1 MIGMG
6 EDAAT
11 LEDLQVTPEMVHDA
25 AASIS
30 DAIRRT
36 PCEQSQTLSAIAG
49 CSLYLKF
56 ENLQFTASFKE
67 RGALNFLLQLDDD
80 ERRRGVVAMSAGN
93 HAQGVAHHATR
104 LGIPAK
110 IVMPEGTPL
119 VKVENT
125 AVLGAEVIVHGQ
137 VLEEA
142 TDHAKMIA
150 ARDDMVFVHP
160 FDTPYVIAGQGTIAL
175 EFLDKFPNL
184 DCLVIP
190 IGGGGLI
197 SGMAVAAKDINP
209 DIEIVGVQAELFP
222 SMLSA
227 IRGDAMPSGGDSLA
241 EGIAVK
247 HPGDLTQKIVRALVD
262 DIVTVSEDDLEHGVS
277 MLLNVEKTV
286 AEGAGAAG
294 LSAVLAYP
302 ERFAG
307 KKVGLVICGGNI
319 DPRLLSAILVRDLIR
334 EGRLARLRIRMRDIP
349 GQLVKIA
356 QAVADH
362 GGNIIDV
369 NHHRLHT
376 NLPAKGTYCDLD
388 VETRDEAGLQL
399 IIDDLKNKGFEVQKR
414 GAEIEA

>member
-1 MIGMG
+1 M
-6 EDAAT
+6 AKAST
-11 LEDLQVTPEMVHDA
+11 PNQTCLPVTAQMVRDA
-25 AASIS
+25 AASI
-30 DAIRRT
+30 AGAVRHT
-36 PCEQSQTLSAIAG
+36 PCDHSQTLSAIAG
-49 CSLYLKF
+49 CDLYLKF
-56 ENLQFTASFKE
+56 ENLQFTAAFKE
-67 RGALNFLLQLDDD
+67 RGALNFLLQLDDS
-80 ERRRGVVAMSAGN
+80 ERKRGVVAMSAGN
-93 HAQGVAHHATR
+93 HAQGVAYHATR
-104 LGIPAK
+104 LGIPSK

-125 AVLGAEVIVHGQ
+125 AVLGAEVIVHGS

-142 TDHAKMIA
+142 TEHAKMIA

-160 FDTPYVIAGQGTIAL
+160 FDTPNVIAGQGTIAL
-175 EFLDKFPNL
+175 EFLETFPDI
-184 DCLVIP
+184 DCLVVP

-209 DIEIVGVQAELFP
+209 DIEIIGVQAALFP
-222 SMLSA
+222 SMLAA
-227 IRGDAMPSGGDSLA
+227 IKGEAMPSGGDSLA
-241 EGIAVK
+241 EGISVK
-247 HPGDLTQKIVRALVD
+247 HPGELTQTIVRALVD
-262 DIVTVSEDDLEHGVS
+262 DILTVSEDDLEHGVS

-302 ERFAG
+302 ERFKG

-334 EGRLARLRIRMRDIP
+334 EGRLARLRVRMRDIP

-356 QAVADH
+356 QCIAEH

-388 VETRDEAGLQL
+388 VETRDVARLEL
-399 IIDDLKNKGFEVQKR
+399 IVDDLRSRGFEVQKR
-414 GAEIEA
+414 GAEI

>member
-1 MIGMG
+1 MTKADTRSKIQNLPVTYDMVTT
-6 EDAAT
+6 AA
-11 LEDLQVTPEMVHDA
+11 
-25 AASIS
+25 
-30 DAIRRT
+30 DAIGSAIRHT
-36 PCEQSQTLSAIAG
+36 PCEHSLTLSAIAG
-49 CSLYLKF
+49 CTLYFKF
-56 ENLQFTASFKE
+56 ENLQFTAAFKE
-67 RGALNFLLQLDDD
+67 RGALNFLLQLND
-80 ERRRGVVAMSAGN
+80 EERKRGVVAMSAGN
-93 HAQGVAHHATR
+93 HAQGVAYHAAR
-104 LGIPAK
+104 LGIPAT

-119 VKVENT
+119 VKIENT
-125 AVLGAEVIVHGQ
+125 SVLGAAVVVHGD

-142 TDHAKMIA
+142 TEHAKMLA
-150 ARDDMVFVHP
+150 ERDNLVFVHP
-160 FDTPYVIAGQGTIAL
+160 FDTPYVIAGQGTVAL
-175 EFLDKFPNL
+175 EMLEAVPDL

-197 SGMAVAAKDINP
+197 SGMAVAAKHINP
-209 DIEIVGVQAELFP
+209 DIEIIGVQAALYP
-222 SMLSA
+222 SMLAA
-227 IRGDAMPSGGDSLA
+227 ITGDDLESGGDSLA

-247 HPGDLTQKIVRALVD
+247 HPGALTQTIVRALVD
-262 DIVTVSEDDLEHGVS
+262 DIVTVTEDDLEHGVS

-302 ERFAG
+302 ERFKD

-334 EGRLARLRIRMRDIP
+334 EGRLARLRVRMRDIP

-356 QAVADH
+356 QCIAEH

-388 VETRDEAGLQL
+388 VETRDVARLEL
-399 IIDDLKNKGFEVQKR
+399 IVDDLRSRGFEVQKR
-414 GAEIEA
+414 GAEI

>member
-1 MIGMG
+1 MAEMQKGSNG
-6 EDAAT
+6 GDLPVDAT
-11 LEDLQVTPEMVHDA
+11 MVRKA
-25 AASIS
+25 AA
-30 DAIRRT
+30 AIKGAVRHT
-36 PCEQSQTLSAIAG
+36 PCEHSRTLSALAG
-49 CSLYLKF
+49 CELFLKF
-56 ENLQFTASFKE
+56 ENLQFTAAFKE
-67 RGALNFLLQLDDD
+67 RGALNFLLTLTPE

-93 HAQGVAHHATR
+93 HAQGVAYHAAR

-119 VKVENT
+119 VKIENT
-125 AVLGAEVIVHGQ
+125 AVLGADVIVHGT

-142 TDHAKMIA
+142 TEHAKLIA
-150 ARDDMVFVHP
+150 QRDNLVFVHP
-160 FDTPYVIAGQGTIAL
+160 FDAPYVIAGQGTIAL
-175 EFLDKFPNL
+175 EFLETFPQL
-184 DCLVIP
+184 DCLVVP

-197 SGMAVAAKDINP
+197 SGMAIAAKDIKP
-209 DIEIVGVQAELFP
+209 DIEIIGVQAALFP
-222 SMLSA
+222 SMLAAMS
-227 IRGDAMPSGGDSLA
+227 GDEMASGGDSLA

-247 HPGDLTQKIVRALVD
+247 HPGELTQKIVRALVD
-262 DIVTVSEDDLEHGVS
+262 DIVTVTEDDLEHGVS

-294 LSAVLAYP
+294 LSAVLAHP
-302 ERFAG
+302 ERFKG
-307 KKVGLVICGGNI
+307 KNVGLVICGGNI

-334 EGRLARLRIRMRDIP
+334 EGRLARLRVRMRDIP

-356 QAVADH
+356 QCIADH

-399 IIDDLKNKGFEVQKR
+399 IVDDLRSQGFEVQKR
-414 GAEIEA
+414 GAEIET

>member
-1 MIGMG
+1 MDEMQQTASTAGLPV
-6 EDAAT
+6 DAN
-11 LEDLQVTPEMVHDA
+11 MVRKA
-25 AASIS
+25 AA
-30 DAIRRT
+30 AIAGAVRHT
-36 PCEQSQTLSAIAG
+36 PCEYSRTLSALAG
-49 CSLYLKF
+49 CELFLKF
-56 ENLQFTASFKE
+56 ENLQFTAAFKE
-67 RGALNFLLQLDDD
+67 RGALNFLLTLTPE
-80 ERRRGVVAMSAGN
+80 ERQRGVVAMSAGN
-93 HAQGVAHHATR
+93 HAQGVAYHATR

-125 AVLGAEVIVHGQ
+125 AVLGAEVIVHGA

-142 TDHAKMIA
+142 TEHAKMIA
-150 ARDDMVFVHP
+150 QRDNLVFVHP
-160 FDTPYVIAGQGTIAL
+160 FDTPYVIAGQGTVAL
-175 EFLDKFPNL
+175 EFLESFPQL
-184 DCLVIP
+184 DCLVVP

-197 SGMAVAAKDINP
+197 SGMAIAAKDMKP
-209 DIEIVGVQAELFP
+209 DIEIIGVQAALFP
-222 SMLSA
+222 SMLAAMS
-227 IRGDAMPSGGDSLA
+227 GDDMISGGDSLA

-247 HPGDLTQKIVRALVD
+247 HPGELTQKIVRALVD
-262 DIVTVSEDDLEHGVS
+262 DIVTVTEDDLEHGVS

-294 LSAVLAYP
+294 LAAVLAHP
-302 ERFAG
+302 QRFKG

-334 EGRLARLRIRMRDIP
+334 EGRLARLRVRMRDIP

-356 QAVADH
+356 QCIADH

-399 IIDDLKNKGFEVQKR
+399 IVDDLRSRGFEVQKR
-414 GAEIEA
+414 GAEIET

>member
-1 MIGMG
+1 MIR
-6 EDAAT
+6 E
-11 LEDLQVTPEMVHDA
+11 A
-25 AASIS
+25 AAAIS
-30 DAIRRT
+30 DAIRLT
-36 PCEQSQTLSAIAG
+36 PCEYSRTLSALAQ
-49 CSLYLKF
+49 CDLYLKF
-56 ENLQFTASFKE
+56 ENLQFTAAFKE
-67 RGALNFLLQLDDD
+67 RGALNFLLQLNEE
-80 ERRRGVVAMSAGN
+80 ERNRGVIAMSAGN
-93 HAQGVAHHATR
+93 HAQGVAYHATR

-119 VKVENT
+119 VKIENT
-125 AVLGAEVIVHGQ
+125 AVLGADVIVHGT

-142 TDHAKMIA
+142 TEHAKMVA
-150 ARDDMVFVHP
+150 EKENLVFVHP

-175 EFLDKFPNL
+175 ELLEKFPDL

-197 SGMAVAAKDINP
+197 SGMSVAARAINP
-209 DIEIVGVQAELFP
+209 NIEIIGVQAELFP
-222 SMLSA
+222 SMLAAVS
-227 IRGDAMPSGGDSLA
+227 GTDMPSGGDSLA

-247 HPGDLTQKIVRALVD
+247 HPGELTQKICRALVD
-262 DIVTVSEDDLEHGVS
+262 DIVTVTEDDLEHGVS

-294 LSAVLAYP
+294 LAAVLAYP
-302 ERFAG
+302 ERFKG
-307 KKVGLVICGGNI
+307 KKVGLVVCGGNI

-334 EGRLARLRIRMRDIP
+334 EGRLARLRVRMRDIP

-356 QAVADH
+356 QCVADH

-388 VETRDEAGLQL
+388 VETRDQKRLEL
-399 IIDDLKNKGFEVQKR
+399 IIADLKQQGFEVQKR